1 MAVGDITA
9 TTTSYATMALLNT
22 ALDALSTGAA
32 TAGADTTT
40 YIITPDAS
48 RGVFYLT
55 KIVRA
60 GA

>member
-9 TTTSYATMALLNT
+9 TTTAYATMALLNA

-32 TAGADTTT
+32 TAKDDTTT
-40 YIITPDAS
+40 YFITHGDN
-48 RGVFYLT
+48 VFYLT

-60 GA
+60 AA

>member
-9 TTTSYATMALLNT
+9 TTGEYATMAALNT
-22 ALDALSTGAA
+22 ALDLLSTGAA

-40 YIITPDAS
+40 YIITVGS
-48 RGVFYLT
+48 NGSQFYLT

-60 GA
+60 AA